1 MEEFKILE
9 DYPAYRISNK
19 GRIQSRWRFGKFYS
33 TFITEDED
41 IWKDMNTHLC
51 SNGYPRVCLRN
62 GKNKGKNVRIHTLV
76 AHYFIGPK
84 PKTAQLVRHLDSNK
98 LNNNVTNL
106 AYGTYV
112 DNENDK
118 ILNGTWG
125 NRIGG
130 AKLTPSQ
137 IKDIRVKLQNGK
149 SQNDLANEYGVSRPT
164 ITRINNYSIWK
175 DIT

>member
-19 GRIQSRWRFGKFYS
+19 GRIQSRWQFGKFYS
-33 TFITEDED
+33 TFITEEED
-41 IWKDMNTHLC
+41 IWKDMNTHL

-62 GKNKGKNVRIHTLV
+62 GKNKGKNVRIHTIV
-76 AHYFIGPK
+76 AHYFIGSR

-98 LNNNVTNL
+98 LNNDVLNL

-118 ILNGTWG
+118 ILNGTW
-125 NRIGG
+125 NTRNGG
-130 AKLTPSQ
+130 AKITPEQ
-137 IKDIRVKLQNGK
+137 VQEIRVKLKNGEAQK
-149 SQNDLANEYGVSRPT
+149 RLADDYGVSRPT
-164 ITRINNYSIWK
+164 ITRIANYNIWK
-175 DIT
+175 NV